1 MFEDNI
7 FTVSQ
12 INKFVSKHLRENFSG
27 VFIQGEIA
35 ELTITKENWIFIT
48 LKDETSSIRCVDFGK
63 KILKYRDSLKEG
75 SEIIVKGTLSLFEKR
90 ATFQLILEDIK
101 IVGDGDIYKKIEELK
116 VKLLNKG
123 YFKNERKKQPPRFP
137 LEIGVVTS
145 LDKHSMAYK
154 DFLNTYQK
162 RFPIT
167 RISLYDS
174 KVQGENAE
182 EQIIKG
188 IKYFEKMKEIE
199 VIIITR
205 GGGSIEDLIP
215 FNSEQLADTIYNSK
229 KVIVSAVGHE
239 GNVSISDLVADIHAI
254 TPTDA
259 ANILA
264 PSKYELKSYLKKCIS
279 AEIIKSN
286 SQITSQYTLIENLI
300 LRSKSNIEYS
310 INEKIQ
316 YLKESSYFL
325 KDRINFLYDMGIDM
339 KNKMKI
345 QFLKVK
351 NTVDNKIDLINNK
364 VTILNSINPLYI
376 LDKGYSIVYKNNK
389 IIKSI
394 SSIDVGDI
402 VKIKLAQGELE
413 SNILDKKDD
422 GKQN

>member
-1 MFEDNI
+1 MSEDNI

-12 INKFVSKHLRENFSG
+12 INKFVSRHLRENFNSI
-27 VFIQGEIA
+27 FIQGEIA
-35 ELTITKENWIFIT
+35 ELTITKESWVFIT
-48 LKDETSSIRCVDFGK
+48 LKDETSSIRCVDFGQK
-63 KILKYRDSLKEG
+63 TLKYRDFIKEG
-75 SEIIVKGTLSLFEKR
+75 SEIIVKGTLSLFEKK
-90 ATFQLILEDIK
+90 ATFQLVLEDIK
-101 IVGDGDIYKKIEELK
+101 ILGDGDIYKTIEELK

-123 YFKNERKKQPPRFP
+123 YFKEDRKKQPPRFP
-137 LEIGVVTS
+137 LKIGVVTS

-154 DFLNTYQK
+154 DFLNTYKK

-167 RISLYDS
+167 KISLYDS

-182 EQIIKG
+182 KQIIEG
-188 IKYFEKMKEIE
+188 IEYFEKIKGIE

-205 GGGSIEDLIP
+205 GGGSIEDLMP

-239 GNVSISDLVADIHAI
+239 GNVSISDLVADVHAI

-264 PSKYELKSYLKKCIS
+264 PSKYDLKAYLKKCIS
-279 AEIIKSN
+279 TEIIKSN
-286 SQITSQYTLIENLI
+286 SRITGQYTLIDNLM

-325 KDRINFLYDMGIDM
+325 KDRVNFLYNIRIDM
-339 KNKMKI
+339 KNKIKI
-345 QFLKVK
+345 QFIKVK
-351 NTVDNKIDLINNK
+351 NTVDNKINLINNK

-376 LDKGYSIVYKNNK
+376 LDKGYSIVYKDNK

-394 SSIDVGDI
+394 SSIDIGDV

-422 GKQN
+422 G